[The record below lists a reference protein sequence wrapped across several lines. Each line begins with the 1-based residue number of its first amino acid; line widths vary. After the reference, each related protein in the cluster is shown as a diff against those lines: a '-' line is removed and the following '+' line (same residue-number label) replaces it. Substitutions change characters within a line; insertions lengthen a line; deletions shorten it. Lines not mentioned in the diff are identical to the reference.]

1 MSNEEKTWNQLIY
14 ELAKLIKE
22 LKEDYEI
29 DGVRCSISIYKEK
42 KAGVLICGKNGAK
55 KSLALHWH
63 KVNHL
68 ILSRIKALCE
78 LSTKLADKD
87 AYVGRIL
94 SWKDYLFIRPIPIL
108 YKDEWLGKY
117 AVIKIIDG
125 VLAGT
130 LIIARVI
137 RYPSRNDYGI
147 VFKLSRKLYKSIAK
161 HKGEVV
167 RFKILDVIDENQS
180 VAH

>member
-1 MSNEEKTWNQLIY
+1 MSNEKTWNQLIY

-22 LKEDYEI
+22 LKEDYVI
-29 DGVRCSISIYKEK
+29 DGVRCTISTYEEK
-42 KAGVLICGKNGAK
+42 RLGVLICVKDGAK
-55 KSLALHWH
+55 KSLARHWH
-63 KVNHL
+63 EVKHL

-78 LSTKLADKD
+78 LSTKLADPD

-94 SWKDYLFIRPIPIL
+94 CWKDYLLIRPIPDL
-108 YKDEWLGKY
+108 YKEEWLNKY

-125 VLAGT
+125 VSAGT

-137 RYPSRNDYGI
+137 RHPSRSDYGI

-161 HKGEVV
+161 HKGEIV
-167 RFKILDVIDENQS
+167 RFKIIDVVDENQS